1 MAKARK
7 LLKSPQQLLRAIN
20 KSAASYIKG
29 LQYNEEGEVIEPKTL
44 LYLDEEKIKEEAR
57 LDGYYAIVT
66 SELELDDLEVIRL
79 YHDLWKIEET
89 FKISKAELRT
99 RPVHVSLEAHIEA
112 HFLTCFVA
120 LVLVRALEL
129 KLNQAN
135 LKGEQGPQVFSTFS
149 LLDSLRQFA
158 CSHVAENYYTFHY
171 IDDNIKAIE
180 QVLGL
185 ELDRKYRKRSE
196 IRNVI
201 ANAKK

>member
-1 MAKARK
+1 M
-7 LLKSPQQLLRAIN
+7 
-20 KSAASYIKG
+20 
-29 LQYNEEGEVIEPKTL
+29 
-44 LYLDEEKIKEEAR
+44 
-57 LDGYYAIVT
+57 
-66 SELELDDLEVIRL
+66 
-79 YHDLWKIEET
+79 
-89 FKISKAELRT
+89 
-99 RPVHVSLEAHIEA
+99 
-112 HFLTCFVA
+112 A